1 MYQVEDYWNILKL
14 NCRPLAFISCEAFLK
29 KQRSATSPPAS
40 FSAWFLQIFF
50 FNFHLTALQPTLGHY
65 RGNSLT
71 HPMLLC
77 FYNFDQ
83 RVTGNPFSINAP
95 LLYLLKTSENWRFSD
110 AFRGYRRGT
119 LVENR
124 LKYKVL
130 LKSWFYL
137 HITKIITSHLI

>member
-1 MYQVEDYWNILKL
+1 MLLSHVK
-14 NCRPLAFISCEAFLK
+14 PFLK
-29 KQRSATSPPAS
+29 SRGLQLVSLPHFLHDFYRS
-40 FSAWFLQIFF
+40 FS
-50 FNFHLTALQPTLGHY
+50 LTSIWLPYSQLWAIIEETV
-65 RGNSLT
+65 SLIRCY
-71 HPMLLC
+71 C

-95 LLYLLKTSENWRFSD
+95 LLYPLKTSENMRFSD
-110 AFRGYRRGT
+110 AFRGYRRGK